1 MGNNTAMLLLAAVGA
16 IASGTASAQ
25 DSVGGQT
32 QDAQIARIQARM
44 EAMEQEMGAMQA
56 EREQMRQELQALR
69 SERRDAAAAPVAGV
83 AAVST
88 PATPASAPAAVAAA
102 PAAPAEP
109 PAVEVY
115 GILDVFLSSGD
126 YGNGTVTRLD
136 SSGARGSRVG
146 FRGGKVLNDDV
157 TLEYNLEAGFNVDSG
172 SMPDPGRIFNRQSYV
187 GLKTRYG
194 TVRFGRMNTM
204 QFVMLGKY
212 DAMDATT
219 QASALLNLAPFVP
232 RYSNVV
238 AYISPKLAD
247 AITLQAQYGL
257 GEASDGSDKNAN
269 WHVSAEYEKGPVG
282 FGLTHEEIKDAT
294 GTITTRYTLVGGSY
308 DFGRFRLFGGY
319 HTADVSNGTRD
330 ADTWSVSG
338 LYRMTPTD
346 WISLGYGA
354 LSDNTGNGNNANE
367 IGLLYQ
373 KFLGKNT
380 VIYAALSKVNNHN
393 LASFTLNGSAVAG
406 EPVAYPGA
414 DPQAAQLGLRYS
426 F

>member
-1 MGNNTAMLLLAAVGA
+1 GA
-16 IASGTASAQ
+16 GAGGTAVAA
-25 DSVGGQT
+25 GPAPAPG
-32 QDAQIARIQARM
+32 
-44 EAMEQEMGAMQA
+44 
-56 EREQMRQELQALR
+56 
-69 SERRDAAAAPVAGV
+69 AAAAGDG
-83 AAVST
+83 
-88 PATPASAPAAVAAA
+88 
-102 PAAPAEP
+102 P
-109 PAVEVY
+109 PLVEVY
-115 GILDVFLSSGD
+115 GILDVFLSAGD
-126 YGNGTVTRLD
+126 YGDGTVTRLD
-136 SSGARGSRVG
+136 SSGARGTRLG
-146 FRGGKVLNDDV
+146 FRGGRVLSDAV
-157 TLEYNLEAGFNVDSG
+157 EFEYNLEAGFNLDSG

-187 GLKTRYG
+187 GLKTDYG

-219 QASALLNLAPFVP
+219 QSSALLNLAPFAP

-247 AITLQAQYGL
+247 AVTLQAQYGL
-257 GEASDGSDKNAN
+257 GEAADGSAKNAN

-282 FGLTHEEIKDAT
+282 LGLTHEEIKDAT
-294 GTITTRYTLVGGSY
+294 GTVATEYTLAGGSY

-319 HTADVSNGTRD
+319 HLADVSNGSRD
-330 ADTWSVSG
+330 AETWSVSG

-346 WISLGYGA
+346 WISLGYGQ
-354 LSDNTGNGNNANE
+354 LSDRTGAGNDASQ

-373 KFLGKNT
+373 RFIGRHT
-380 VIYAALSKVNNHN
+380 VIYAALSKIQNRNQ
-393 LASFTLNGSAVAG
+393 ARFTLNGSAVAG